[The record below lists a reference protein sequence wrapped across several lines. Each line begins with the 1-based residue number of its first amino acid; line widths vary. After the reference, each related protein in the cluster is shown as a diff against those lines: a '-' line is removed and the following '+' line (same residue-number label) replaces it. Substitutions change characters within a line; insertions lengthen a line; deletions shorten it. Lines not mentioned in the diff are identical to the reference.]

1 MNGCFYLENTETLSD
16 EMGFTVGGCSRK
28 FLFEGGCFMYDKFL
42 RINFEIVDCYIVLDV
57 N

>member
-16 EMGFTVGGCSRK
+16 EMGFTIGGCSRK